1 LNLQLPEGARETP
14 AAARW
19 LALAL
24 ATGAGAG
31 LSPVVPG
38 TVGSALGVLLYLPL
52 AGLGAPLY
60 VLTALALVALGI
72 WAADLAERVFAD
84 KDDGRIV
91 IDEVAGQLLT
101 LAPVVALAPPESLR
115 SPAWLVTGFVAFRL
129 LDIWKPGPVRWAE
142 RSFRGGAGVV
152 LDDVIA
158 GLFAA
163 ALLAAAILVFA

>member
-1 LNLQLPEGARETP
+1 LNLQPPEDARETP
-14 AAARW
+14 TAARW

-24 ATGAGAG
+24 ATGGGVG

-38 TVGSALGVLLYLPL
+38 TVGSALGVLVYLPL
-52 AGLGAPLY
+52 AALGGGLYA
-60 VLTALALVALGI
+60 LTALALVALAV
-72 WAADLAERVFAD
+72 WAADLAERSFAAS
-84 KDDGRIV
+84 DDGRIV
-91 IDEVAGQLLT
+91 IDEVVGQLLT
-101 LAPVVALAPPESLR
+101 LWPVVALGPAGELR

-158 GLFAA
+158 GLLA
-163 ALLAAAILVFA
+163 ALLLTPALLVWG